1 MSQQGPSWDVL
12 ADIQLLLQF
21 HFMQN
26 AYAAGTLVAILAGAA
41 GYFVVLRGQSFA
53 AHMLSQVGFPGA
65 AAAVLVHVSPVFG
78 LMVFCLAAALG
89 IGWMGRDLD
98 AGQRAESA
106 AVGSILAFSLGLGLL
121 FFRLYA
127 GSAQG
132 IYSFLFGTIL
142 GIADRDVVITLVV
155 AVLSLAALAFIGR
168 PLVFSTVDPDV
179 AEARGVRV
187 QSLSLAFLVILA
199 LAVAITVQIVGTLLI
214 FALLVAPAASA
225 LQLTA
230 RPMRALGLS
239 VLLSLAFTW
248 LGLALA
254 YFSDLPV
261 GFFITTL
268 AFAVYV
274 LIRAIKGIRDFRG
287 GRLRLRQPSFAAQ
300 A

>member
-1 MSQQGPSWDVL
+1 MSQQAPSWDVL

-168 PLVFSTVDPDV
+168 PLVFATVDPDV